1 MKTHRLLGLAP
12 FAILLAL
19 SLTSCRGAQIR
30 DTEARV
36 DKLEARVA
44 ALEAQVQ
51 MLAKK

>member
-1 MKTHRLLGLAP
+1 MRPQRLFALAP
-12 FAILLAL
+12 LAILLAL
-19 SLTSCRGAQIR
+19 CTTSCRGMQIHE
-30 DTEARV
+30 TEKRV

>member
-1 MKTHRLLGLAP
+1 MNSSQTLRFVPLA
-12 FAILLAL
+12 LLAVL
-19 SLTSCRGAQIR
+19 CTTSCRGPQIR
-30 DTEARV
+30 DTEQRV

>member
-1 MKTHRLLGLAP
+1 MNTRRSARFLP
-12 FAILLAL
+12 LAL
-19 SLTSCRGAQIR
+19 LLVLCATSCRGAQIR
-30 DTEARV
+30 DTEDRV

>member
-1 MKTHRLLGLAP
+1 MRTQLRIGLAP

-30 DTEARV
+30 DTEERV

>member
-1 MKTHRLLGLAP
+1 MNSKSKARFVP
-12 FAILLAL
+12 LAL
-19 SLTSCRGAQIR
+19 LVAAFTTSCRGAQIR